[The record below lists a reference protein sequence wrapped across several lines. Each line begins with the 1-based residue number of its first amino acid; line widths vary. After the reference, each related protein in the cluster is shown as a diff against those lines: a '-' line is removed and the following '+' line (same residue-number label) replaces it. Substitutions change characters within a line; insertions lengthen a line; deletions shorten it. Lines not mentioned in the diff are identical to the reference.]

1 MLFTILLLA
10 FLISGCTRYRVI
22 VDSLKDDSLYTGNN
36 YILLSSIKD
45 VDTNDLQFKE
55 FSKYVIR
62 ALALKGYRQVGNIE
76 QADMAVFLSYGI
88 GQPEKEYYSYSVP
101 IYGETGGGISTFN
114 ATTSGSKGY
123 SSTSG
128 TIYTPPTYG
137 IVGSSTVTGSTS
149 TYFRWLVIESVNL
162 NEFKKNQ
169 KVVPTCKTIITSRGS
184 MGDLRK
190 VFPIMVGAG
199 ADYFCDDT
207 AGQIKIDLNE
217 NDKRVQR
224 IR

>member
-88 GQPEKEYYSYSVP
+88 GQPEKEYYSYKMQLRTLIKRKKS
-101 IYGETGGGISTFN
+101 
-114 ATTSGSKGY
+114 
-123 SSTSG
+123 
-128 TIYTPPTYG
+128 
-137 IVGSSTVTGSTS
+137 
-149 TYFRWLVIESVNL
+149 LNL
-162 NEFKKNQ
+162 H
-169 KVVPTCKTIITSRGS
+169 
-184 MGDLRK
+184 
-190 VFPIMVGAG
+190 
-199 ADYFCDDT
+199 
-207 AGQIKIDLNE
+207 
-217 NDKRVQR
+217 
-224 IR
+224 